1 MNSAP
6 LFAYIFPAH
15 APRAPTA
22 RSQLLAGYNANLMC
36 VRSLDGGESL
46 CVRRE
51 TLFRLPNVIQ
61 IIWLSDPSD
70 SGDPSALEVI
80 AVSRQ

>member
-1 MNSAP
+1 MEEK
-6 LFAYIFPAH
+6 
-15 APRAPTA
+15 
-22 RSQLLAGYNANLMC
+22 
-36 VRSLDGGESL
+36 V